1 MGAPDDYGRSGWL
14 WALRMAMGALD
25 DLNYLNYQWTENES
39 EKLLGIQIKMYGGKM
54 MIRKIIQKNRGIL
67 LPLLNQDFWQN
78 YFLDD
83 LWSAIMYAIASS

>member
-1 MGAPDDYGRSGWL
+1 
-14 WALRMAMGALD
+14 
-25 DLNYLNYQWTENES
+25 
-39 EKLLGIQIKMYGGKM
+39 MYGGKM

-83 LWSAIMYAIASS
+83 L